1 MIFSGDA
8 SKQGCFIARA
18 RRYCPVSKGFLAM
31 GMGKA
36 AGWGGFFLATLLLAA
51 RAAPATDA
59 YLAQAQ
65 AALDVGDAAHAKRL
79 VDAALG
85 EGPMT
90 PLQRARLLHNRGV
103 AQELMGGHNEA
114 LADYTGAL
122 GLQVLPSEERAQAL
136 LQRGFLLDS
145 LNRWSDAIRDYS
157 SAAALKTSSAA
168 TALNN
173 RANIYRRQNR
183 LIEAR
188 RDYLAALAAGNAR
201 PQFSYYGLGQ
211 IAEARKDKEAA
222 RGFYARAVLADAGY
236 QLAAGR
242 LAALGGPSDGALMAP
257 AEEVVKLRPPRTVLQ
272 KASPGPRLR
281 PSMDGAARPKGI
293 VQLGAFRSEAE
304 ARAGWVKA
312 VAAAANGLKG
322 AAPQIAVAELP
333 GKGRLYRLRVST
345 SRPEALCASLQAAGQ
360 GCWRVPH

>member
-1 MIFSGDA
+1 
-8 SKQGCFIARA
+8 
-18 RRYCPVSKGFLAM
+18 M
-31 GMGKA
+31 GMGRTA
-36 AGWGGFFLATLLLAA
+36 ILGGIFLAALLVVA

-59 YLAQAQ
+59 YLAQTQ

-85 EGPMT
+85 EGPMV

-103 AQELMGGHNEA
+103 AQELMGFHDEA

-122 GLQVLPSEERAQAL
+122 GLRALPPEERAQAL

-145 LNRWSDAIRDYS
+145 LSRWSEAVRDYS

-183 LIEAR
+183 LAEAR

-201 PQFSYYGLGQ
+201 PQFSYYGLGR
-211 IAEARKDKEAA
+211 IAEARQDTVTA
-222 RGFYARAVLADAGY
+222 RDFYAKAVLADGTY
-236 QLAAGR
+236 R
-242 LAALGGPSDGALMAP
+242 LAAERLAVLGGAPDGMLSAP
-257 AEEVVKLRPPRTVLQ
+257 DVIQLRPPAKPERRTAA
-272 KASPGPRLR
+272 ASPRLR
-281 PSMDGAARPKGI
+281 PSMDGEARPRSLRM

-304 ARAGWVKA
+304 ALAGWKKA
-312 VAAAANGLKG
+312 VAAAVDGLTG
-322 AAPQIAVAELP
+322 AAPQIAPAELP

-345 SRPEALCASLQAAGQ
+345 SRPEALCAQLKAAGQ
-360 GCWRVPH
+360 GCWPVPR

>member
-1 MIFSGDA
+1 
-8 SKQGCFIARA
+8 
-18 RRYCPVSKGFLAM
+18 M

-79 VDAALG
+79 VDSALG

-103 AQELMGGHNEA
+103 AQELMGAHNEA

-122 GLQVLPSEERAQAL
+122 GLQVLPGEERAQVL

-145 LNRWSDAIRDYS
+145 LNRWSEAIRDYS
-157 SAAALKTSSAA
+157 SAAGLKTSSAA

-183 LIEAR
+183 LTEAR

-201 PQFSYYGLGQ
+201 PQFSFYGLGQ

-222 RGFYARAVLADAGY
+222 RGFYARAVSADAGY
-236 QLAAGR
+236 QLAAER
-242 LAALGGPSDGALMAP
+242 LAELGGPPDGTLTAP
-257 AEEVVKLRPPRTVLQ
+257 VEDVVKLRPPRSVLQ
-272 KASPGPRLR
+272 RASPGPRLR
-281 PSMDGAARPKGI
+281 PSIDGAARPRGSRI

-312 VAAAANGLKG
+312 VAAAEGGLKG

-333 GKGRLYRLRVST
+333 GKGRFYRLRVST
-345 SRPEALCASLQAAGQ
+345 SRPEMLCARLRDAGQ
-360 GCWRVPH
+360 GCWPVPR

>member
-1 MIFSGDA
+1 LAGL
-8 SKQGCFIARA
+8 
-18 RRYCPVSKGFLAM
+18 FLA
-31 GMGKA
+31 A
-36 AGWGGFFLATLLLAA
+36 FLATAQ
-51 RAAPATDA
+51 AAPATDA

-85 EGPMT
+85 EGPMA

-103 AQELMGGHNEA
+103 AQELMGAHNEA

-122 GLQVLPSEERAQAL
+122 GLQVLPPEERAQAL

-145 LNRWSDAIRDYS
+145 LNRWNEAVRDYS
-157 SAAALKTSSAA
+157 SAAGLKTSSAA

-173 RANIYRRQNR
+173 RANIYRRQKR
-183 LIEAR
+183 LTEAR

-211 IAEARKDKEAA
+211 IAEASKDKEAA
-222 RGFYARAVLADAGY
+222 RAFYAKAVSADGEY
-236 QLAAGR
+236 R
-242 LAALGGPSDGALMAP
+242 LAVERLAVLGGPPEGSLSVPD
-257 AEEVVKLRPPRTVLQ
+257 VVQLRPPPVRRPAT
-272 KASPGPRLR
+272 PGPRLR
-281 PSMDGAARPKGI
+281 PSMDGAARPQSPRI

-304 ARAGWVKA
+304 ARIGWEKA
-312 VAAAANGLKG
+312 VAAAGNGLKG
-322 AAPQIAVAELP
+322 ATPQIAPAELP

-345 SRPEALCASLQAAGQ
+345 SHPQMLCARLQAVGQ
-360 GCWRVPH
+360 GCWPIPR